1 MKKKR
6 AIVITSIAVLAAGA
20 GLVLSLGLSTGKQG
34 GELRFTN
41 TAVSKG
47 RIAAKV
53 TATGTLSALVTV
65 QIGSQISGR
74 IKSLHADFNSQ
85 VRKGDLLA
93 TIDPQLFDAALEQAR
108 ANAAAAKGELQ
119 AAQIRAADA
128 DRQYQ
133 RAKSLAERNL
143 IAQAELDAA
152 QVAMQ
157 AAHAAVVAAEGR
169 LAQNR
174 ATLRQAKVNL
184 AYTKIFSP
192 IDGVVISRN
201 VDVGQT
207 VAASLSAPTLF
218 VLGEDLR
225 KMQIDTSI
233 SETDIGKLRPGMP
246 AIFTV
251 GAFPGERFK
260 GTVRQIRNAPQSVLG
275 VVSYDAVID
284 ATNPD
289 LKLRPGMTATV
300 TLIYAEKDDAL
311 RVPNAA
317 LRFRPPTELSAKFA
331 ADGTKPNPTGAQAQG
346 GSGGEGAGGKVEKA
360 SLDGKKK
367 DKKDKGDKGEK
378 RVWVLTNG
386 QPQPVPVTLGITDG
400 SFTEVNGDVLREGDQ
415 VITDVESDEEA
426 SARRAP
432 PGDAPKAIRKIF

>member
-1 MKKKR
+1 MSKK
-6 AIVITSIAVLAAGA
+6 ALLVISVLVVLAGATGLAVVRQRSAG
-20 GLVLSLGLSTGKQG
+20 KDQP
-34 GELRFTN
+34 RFV
-41 TAVSKG
+41 TAAVDRG
-47 RIAAKV
+47 RISARV
-53 TATGTLSALVTV
+53 TATGTVSALVTV
-65 QIGSQISGR
+65 QVGSQVSGR
-74 IKSLHADFNSQ
+74 IKSIDVDFNSP
-85 VRKGDLLA
+85 VKKGQLLA
-93 TIDPQLFDAALEQAR
+93 TIDPQLFEAALSQAR
-108 ANAAAAKGELQ
+108 ANATIASGDLAAAKVKV
-119 AAQIRAADA
+119 ADA
-128 DRQYQ
+128 QRQYD
-133 RAKSLAERNL
+133 RAKSLGDSKL
-143 IAQAELDAA
+143 IAQADLDAA
-152 QVAMQ
+152 QVALES
-157 AAHAAVVAAEGR
+157 ARSAVTSAEGR
-169 LAQNR
+169 VALNR
-174 ATLRQAKVNL
+174 AQLQQAQINL
-184 AYTKIFSP
+184 AYSRIYSP

-207 VAASLSAPTLF
+207 VAASLQAPTLF

-225 KMQIDTSI
+225 KMQIDTSV
-233 SETDIGKLRPGMP
+233 SETDIGKMRAGMP

-284 ATNPD
+284 VTNPD

-300 TLIYAEKDDAL
+300 TLIHAEKDDAL

-331 ADGTKPNPTGAQAQG
+331 ADGTKPNPNGAQAQG

-378 RVWVLTNG
+378 RVWVLANG

>member
-20 GLVLSLGLSTGKQG
+20 GLVLSLGLSPGKQG
-34 GELRFTN
+34 GELRFTT
-41 TAVSKG
+41 TALSKG

-65 QIGSQISGR
+65 QVGSQVSGR

-85 VRKGDLLA
+85 VKKGDLLA

-157 AAHAAVVAAEGR
+157 AARAAVVAAEGR

-225 KMQIDTSI
+225 KMQIDTSV
-233 SETDIGKLRPGMP
+233 SETDIGKLRAGMP

-284 ATNPD
+284 VTNPD

-317 LRFRPPTELSAKFA
+317 LRFRPPTEVLATVVSDSAKA
-331 ADGTKPNPTGAQAQG
+331 NVAQAQG
-346 GSGGEGAGGKVEKA
+346 GAGGEGGGGKVEKA
-360 SLDGKKK
+360 SSDGKKK
-367 DKKDKGDKGEK
+367 KKEKGEK
-378 RVWVLTNG
+378 ESSDRRVWVLADG
-386 QPQPVPVTLGITDG
+386 QPQPVPVTLGISDG
-400 SFTEVNGDVLREGDQ
+400 SYTEVSSDRLREGDQ
-415 VITDVESDEEA
+415 VITDVQSEEEA
-426 SARRAP
+426 SARRTP